1 MERKAKEPS
10 QTLDKTKQIRNLLH
24 IIKVLRTGNKKLLK
38 KSQDYD
44 DFFKNLPD
52 FSNSAEVIDLK
63 RYVQTVFSPKTHC

>member
-1 MERKAKEPS
+1 MEKRGIEPS